1 MTRTALVFGLAAAM
15 AIPAVASPTSAQ
27 ANCQDRKV
35 GGTALG
41 AVAGGFLGNA
51 LAHGGG
57 RVGGTILGAGAG
69 ALVGHEIA
77 RSTCHT
83 EHAYYH
89 SRYHHRASYGA
100 TDGRYEG
107 SAGPA
112 RCHYETRSYYDD
124 RGRLLYAPT
133 QVCD

>member
-1 MTRTALVFGLAAAM
+1 MTRTALVLGRAAAM

-27 ANCQDRKV
+27 ANCPDRKV

-41 AVAGGFLGNA
+41 AVAGGLLGNS

-69 ALVGHEIA
+69 AVVGHEIA

-83 EHAYYH
+83 ARVAYH
-89 SRYHHRASYGA
+89 SRHHRSEYAANDERYG
-100 TDGRYEG
+100 RG
-107 SAGPA
+107 SGAA
-112 RCHYETRSYYDD
+112 RCHYETRSYYDA